1 LRIIIVG
8 GGIMGLCSAWTLQR
22 AGYRIVLYG
31 FKFGAVIGE
40 VLATTLDGARTPAA
54 MTAWAAGRA

>member
-1 LRIIIVG
+1 
-8 GGIMGLCSAWTLQR
+8 MGLCSAWTLQR

-40 VLATTLDGARTPAA
+40 MLATTLDGARTPAA
-54 MTAWAAGRA
+54 MTAWATGRA